1 MCRISVKEPTAFVRS
16 GGAAEECISGDVP
29 LLKEL
34 FDAELQGIGFLATEY
49 HALSCVLWTQVCLSK
64 SSCATRLNASA
75 ATVLSRRGVV
85 MPHVQREQ
93 HQPLK
98 SSPSSR
104 IKCLFIHLPL
114 RAFGFELG
122 RGGGGR
128 LQMQSSAEGELLL
141 LAARGYFPR
150 DRRETK

>member
-1 MCRISVKEPTAFVRS
+1 MTWRKLRVRS
-16 GGAAEECISGDVP
+16 LYSAVIRVAERPGGVAEGWIYGDAP
-29 LLKEL
+29 LLMEP
-34 FDAELQGIGFLATEY
+34 FGAEAQEIFFLATAY
-49 HALSCVLWTQVCLSK
+49 HALSCVLWTQVCFSK

-98 SSPSSR
+98 SSPSTR

-122 RGGGGR
+122 RGG
-128 LQMQSSAEGELLL
+128 MEDFDAV
-141 LAARGYFPR
+141 
-150 DRRETK
+150 